1 MIKLLR
7 YYIVLMLLLI
17 STSNGFAQSAM
28 PDTVCIGATKTYRV
42 NDPSVPSTYTWR
54 INGVAQAST
63 TNAVTVTWNNPGT
76 FQITVLERSAAG
88 CDGDLRS
95 GTVLVSTGNR
105 RDTSVTACNSFT
117 WNRNGNTY
125 TASGNYNY
133 ISISPNGCAD
143 TVTLR
148 LTITPPVPAIRYA
161 TITATANV
169 PQQLQARIFSPGDQ
183 YTWSP
188 AVGLNSY
195 TIANPL
201 FNYTRTT
208 EYLISIRPVTGCSV
222 VDTLLVNV
230 IQAITNPSDV
240 FIPKAFSPNGD
251 GNNDKL
257 TPLLYRIKEFK
268 YFRIYNRWGQLVF
281 ETSTAGEGWDGTFKG
296 MRSGPDVFTWTTEAT
311 GVDGRTHS
319 KRGTSVLLK

>member
-7 YYIVLMLLLI
+7 YIVSLMLVV
-17 STSNGFAQSAM
+17 SMQETFAQSAM

-54 INGVAQAST
+54 INGVTQAST
-63 TNAVTVTWNNPGT
+63 TNAVMVTWNNPGT
-76 FQITVLERSAAG
+76 FQITVQERSAAG
-88 CDGDLRS
+88 CDGDVQS
-95 GTVLVSTGNR
+95 GSVYVTSGNR
-105 RDTSVTACNSFT
+105 RDTTVTACNTFT

-125 TASGNYNY
+125 TASGNYNF
-133 ISISPNGCAD
+133 ISISQNGCAD
-143 TVTLR
+143 TITLR
-148 LTITPPVPAIRYA
+148 LTITPPVPSIRYT
-161 TITATANV
+161 TITVPANL
-169 PQQLQARIFSPGDQ
+169 PQQLQARIFSPADQ

-188 AVGLNSY
+188 AVGLNGY
-195 TIANPL
+195 TVSNPI
-201 FNYTRTT
+201 FNYDRST
-208 EYLISIRPVTGCSV
+208 EYLITIRPSSGCSV
-222 VDTLLVNV
+222 VDSLRVNV
-230 IQAITNPSDV
+230 IPAIINPSNV

-281 ETSTAGEGWDGTFKG
+281 ETSIAGEGWDGTFKG
-296 MRSGPDVFTWTTEAT
+296 LRSGPDVFTWTIEAT